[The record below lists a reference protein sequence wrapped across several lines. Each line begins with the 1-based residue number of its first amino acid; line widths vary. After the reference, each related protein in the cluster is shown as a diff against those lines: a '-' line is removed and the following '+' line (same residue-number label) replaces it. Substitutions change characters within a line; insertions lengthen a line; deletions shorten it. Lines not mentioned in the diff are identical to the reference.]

1 MNIIFILLILKN
13 IFLLSHAQTDCGIYL
28 PNQFLSP
35 IGLSTPFILKNIK
48 QDIECSVTNPK
59 TTIFVEALI
68 FDPETK
74 LITVYHPLIV
84 NDVLQIEINPEIPTF
99 SQNSIVSL
107 WFSSNSLSFSFI
119 NVYQSCVDGKM
130 DSKFKYFAYCNA
142 DLFFS
147 TVSKLNINIIE
158 LKQNCPSIR
167 SFSFINEYQS
177 YKTLSS
183 YLITDKLKVAQ
194 NLQKN
199 RNILNTITVIEN
211 TNDGNKL
218 LVDYVHQAL
227 SCNTFKVLDNVEN
240 VLKTSL
246 ALNELQASLRNDS
259 AYVME
264 LNPMILSDNNKLKLY
279 RLGVNQP
286 IDYPIIFSNYCIS
299 LEEETKMFM
308 YNNYDILSVYKTPDP
323 YIASNLL
330 TYMAIRFVN
339 AWEKLNCSFHSKIT
353 CPIKINYDNN
363 GIGISTIITI
373 NNSTNQSIKPNQL
386 EEKKKEEIIE
396 IVLAVI
402 LSILTIFFCLIIY
415 WLVNK
420 HNKDLTDIKKSI
432 IKSFSKIVIDS
443 YKITPVITEQIVSEI
458 SICEDEVLI
467 QIDYDIFFRDTIKLL
482 KEIEVEKETNK
493 KKLYERIEA
502 KKKLKESFSYYK

>member
-1 MNIIFILLILKN
+1 MIIFILLN
-13 IFLLSHAQTDCGIYL
+13 IFLVSLAQTECGIYL

-35 IGLSTPFILKNIK
+35 IGLATPFILQTSKSSN
-48 QDIECSVTNPK
+48 IECSITNPK
-59 TTIFVEALI
+59 TTVFVEALI
-68 FDPETK
+68 LDLETR

-84 NDVLQIEINPEIPTF
+84 NDISQVEINPEIPTF
-99 SQNSIVSL
+99 SKNSIVSL

-119 NVYQSCVDGKM
+119 NIYPTCVDGNI
-130 DSKFKYFAYCNA
+130 DSKFKYFAYCNT

-147 TVSKLNINIIE
+147 TVLKLNVNIIE
-158 LKQNCPSIR
+158 LKKNCPSIR

-240 VLKTSL
+240 VVKPSL

-286 IDYPIIFSNYCIS
+286 IDYPIIFSNYCVS
-299 LEEETKMFM
+299 LLEESKMFM
-308 YNNYDILSVYKTPDP
+308 YNNYDILSVYKSPDP

-339 AWEKLNCSFHSKIT
+339 AWEKLNCLFHSKKT
-353 CPIKINYDNN
+353 SPIKINYDDN
-363 GIGISTIITI
+363 GIGISTIIN
-373 NNSTNQSIKPNQL
+373 NNSTNKLI
-386 EEKKKEEIIE
+386 EDKKEEQKKNEII
-396 IVLAVI
+396 ITIALTII
-402 LSILTIFFCLIIY
+402 LSVLTIFSCLSIY
-415 WLVNK
+415 WLIKK
-420 HNKDLTDIKKSI
+420 HNKDLKDLKKAI
-432 IKSFSKIVIDS
+432 IKTFSTIVVDAH
-443 YKITPVITEQIVSEI
+443 KITPIIDTVKSDDI
-458 SICEDEVLI
+458 LI
-467 QIDYDIFFRDTIKLL
+467 QIDYDTFFSDTTKLQ
-482 KEIEVEKETNK
+482 KEIEQEKENNK
-493 KKLYERIEA
+493 KKIYERLKA
-502 KKKLKESFSYYK
+502 KKKIKESS

>member
-13 IFLLSHAQTDCGIYL
+13 IFLSHATECGIYL

-35 IGLSTPFILKNIK
+35 TGLSTPFILKTIASN
-48 QDIECSVTNPK
+48 IECSITNPK
-59 TTIFVEALI
+59 TTVFVEALI
-68 FDPETK
+68 LDPETK

-84 NDVLQIEINPEIPTF
+84 NDVLQVEINPEIPTF
-99 SQNSIVSL
+99 SKNSIVSL

-119 NVYQSCVDGKM
+119 NIYPTCVDGTM
-130 DSKFKYFAYCNA
+130 DSKFKYFSYCNA
-142 DLFFS
+142 VLFFS

-183 YLITDKLKVAQ
+183 YLITDTLKVAQ

-227 SCNTFKVLDNVEN
+227 SCNTFKVLSNTEN
-240 VLKTSL
+240 VLKSSL
-246 ALNELQASLRNDS
+246 ALNELQASLRKDN
-259 AYVME
+259 AYIME
-264 LNPMILSDNNKLKLY
+264 LNPMISSNDNKLKLY

-286 IDYPIIFSNYCIS
+286 IDYPIVFSNYCIS
-299 LEEETKMFM
+299 LAEESKMFM
-308 YNNYDILSVYKTPDP
+308 FNNYDILSVYKTPDP

-330 TYMAIRFVN
+330 TYMGIRFIN
-339 AWEKLNCSFHSKIT
+339 AWEKLNCSFHSKRT

-363 GIGISTIITI
+363 GIGISTIINI
-373 NNSTNQSIKPNQL
+373 NNTVIKTNRTEE
-386 EEKKKEEIIE
+386 EEKKENEIEII
-396 IVLAVI
+396 LGVI
-402 LSILTIFFCLIIY
+402 LIILTIFFCLSIY

-420 HNKDLTDIKKSI
+420 HNKDLIDVKENI
-432 IKSFSKIVIDS
+432 IKSFSKIVVDS
-443 YKITPVITEQIVSEI
+443 HKITPIITEQNI

-467 QIDYDIFFRDTIKLL
+467 QIDYDTFFLDTMKLQ
-482 KEIEVEKETNK
+482 KEIKQEKENNK

-502 KKKLKESFSYYK
+502 KKKLKESS